1 MLALVNYHIYIFIVV
16 LCYRSSFY
24 LSLNYIFFIMK
35 IISNRFSFATI
46 GIISGHPRFDKY
58 TARIIDVLKEQSKE
72 PLEFVGVIGD
82 AYSNKLSQTYASSS
96 VLAHE

>member
-1 MLALVNYHIYIFIVV
+1 
-16 LCYRSSFY
+16 
-24 LSLNYIFFIMK
+24 MK
-35 IISNRFSFATI
+35 LINNRFTFATI
-46 GIISGHPRFDKY
+46 GIISGHPRFDKQ

-82 AYSNKLSQTYASSS
+82 EYANKLTYAYESSK